1 MLLFKLVFEN
11 QKTSMQLNMCRV
23 AALDMANTN
32 QSTMAWHGES
42 LICLCQNAA
51 ITL

>member
-32 QSTMAWHGES
+32 QNTRFVYVRMLQQLYSS
-42 LICLCQNAA
+42 
-51 ITL
+51 